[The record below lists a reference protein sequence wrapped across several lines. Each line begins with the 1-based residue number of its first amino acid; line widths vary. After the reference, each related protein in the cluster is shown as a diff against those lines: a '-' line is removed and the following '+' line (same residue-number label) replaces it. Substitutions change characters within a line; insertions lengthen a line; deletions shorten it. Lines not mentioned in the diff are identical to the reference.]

1 MTKTWSR
8 SPQHMPSLDLQ
19 IWSVTS
25 ARNGFGE
32 LWNTH
37 TGRNQGNEA
46 QMQVE
51 HNSSLPFSKFRY
63 YGRLLRLLKRR
74 RLWQGR
80 KSKTA
85 GWECEICTLSLGG
98 FETSTCSPC
107 PETFAQQHF
116 AVSLSKR
123 GGVGVWADS
132 SKNALPGSPD
142 ALRPTSVHSKPDKWK
157 QAFPPQQT
165 TGRPWRLIIMLV
177 NLFCSV
183 KKPLQWV
190 SVCCE
195 RTPNTIYGS
204 RVYGAKTTKRL
215 QWCKLNNPW
224 NTAA

>member
-51 HNSSLPFSKFRY
+51 HNSALPFSKFRY

-85 GWECEICTLSLGG
+85 GWECEICTCHSRFHPTSLGG

-123 GGVGVWADS
+123 GG
-132 SKNALPGSPD
+132 GSAFEQIPPKTPFLE
-142 ALRPTSVHSKPDKWK
+142 APTHRGLHLCIRSPTNGNRR
-157 QAFPPQQT
+157 FPRSRQQE
-165 TGRPWRLIIMLV
+165 GH
-177 NLFCSV
+177 
-183 KKPLQWV
+183 
-190 SVCCE
+190 E
-195 RTPNTIYGS
+195 G
-204 RVYGAKTTKRL
+204 
-215 QWCKLNNPW
+215 
-224 NTAA
+224 